1 MALRCCIRKITWP
14 VLSIRDQPSLIFSV
28 DMLLLSEDA
37 FSDGFTNSL
46 ELSSIDVMMNGYEI
60 ILEDGLEVGTYKRG
74 YNGMTLGFTFR

>member
-1 MALRCCIRKITWP
+1 M
-14 VLSIRDQPSLIFSV
+14 SIRDQPLLRFSV
-28 DMLLLSEDA
+28 DMLLLSEDS